1 MTCEIL
7 VTREEGQALAG
18 TITLVGGKLSYQAEP
33 GFDQM
38 MESILAERIPLL
50 GGGYVERDKPDL
62 WMRNLPRQYHGSYL
76 RARLSEE

>member
-1 MTCEIL
+1 
-7 VTREEGQALAG
+7 LAG
-18 TITLVGGKLSYQAEP
+18 HYPNQAEP

-62 WMRNLPRQYHGSYL
+62 WMRNLPKQYHGSYL
-76 RARLSEE
+76 RALLSGE